1 MKVTKFHKILKVK
14 QSDWIKKYIDFNAEK
29 RKNANNDYEKN
40 FFKLMIN
47 SVNDKAME
55 NLRKRVDVKLIN
67 NAKDYVKSVSRP
79 TFVSQKI
86 FSKSLVA
93 IHKTKPI
100 FFLNKPIYLG
110 FSILELSNL
119 LMYDFHYNYFK
130 EKYGARLLFTDTDS
144 LVYEIKRVDYIYEKI
159 YLDKHVFD
167 FSNYSKDSESH
178 DHNNIKVIGK
188 LKDEMCG
195 KVVDEF
201 VGLKSKMYSL
211 ITIDDVEKIKAKGV
225 NTKLKHGE
233 FINVLDNKKIVRHNM
248 KRIQSKRHRLG
259 TNNISKVSLSCF
271 DDKRY
276 ILNNDKSSHSYF
288 HKDINS

>member
-1 MKVTKFHKILKVK
+1 MDKKV
-14 QSDWIKKYIDFNAEK
+14 YDFNAEK
-29 RKNANNDYEKN
+29 RKNVNNDYEKN

-47 SVNDKAME
+47 SVYDKTME
-55 NLRKRVDVKLIN
+55 NLKKRVDVKLIN

-93 IHKTKPI
+93 
-100 FFLNKPIYLG
+100 
-110 FSILELSNL
+110 ILELSNL

-144 LVYEIKRVDYIYEKI
+144 LVYEIKRVDNIYEKI

-167 FSNYSKDSESH
+167 FSNYPKDSKSH
-178 DHNNIKVIGK
+178 DDNNVKVIGK

-276 ILNNDKSSHSYF
+276 ILDNGKSSQSYF